1 MDSMDQVT
9 KEMIQNDQSRLPLV
23 ACALVNAQPRVRIS
37 EDHFMQMCSVCKEEF
52 EVEGEVR

>member
-9 KEMIQNDQSRLPLV
+9 KEMTQNDRSRPPPV
-23 ACALVNAQPRVRIS
+23 ACAVIDALLRVRIS